1 MAYCRRCKRYTVTNN
16 KLTTQKK
23 SLKQDAYIK
32 IYDLVT
38 KNVIKPGD
46 IINLADLEKHLRL
59 SRAPIRDALI
69 ELCSENVFKSIPR
82 YGYELIVLKQ
92 EDLIEML
99 NYRLILECGFL
110 DKNWEKIVA
119 YNHSVLD
126 HLLEYIKKLNTADAV
141 SEWQNSTIFHIEL
154 FKLHGNAYA
163 LSSLKHTMKN
173 LTRFFI
179 QNYWKNWAEISKD
192 TFNLYHENIIYAI
205 KDNDKEKALKYL
217 STDIGVFKR

>member
-1 MAYCRRCKRYTVTNN
+1 VINN
-16 KLTTQKK
+16 KLITKK
-23 SLKQDAYIK
+23 NSLKQDAYKK

-38 KNVIKPGD
+38 TNVIKPGD
-46 IINLADLEKHLRL
+46 IINLADLEKHLKL

-110 DKNWEKIVA
+110 DKNWEKIVMC
-119 YNHSVLD
+119 NPGVLD
-126 HLLEYIKKLNTADAV
+126 YLLGYTKNLTNTDAV
-141 SEWQNSTIFHIEL
+141 SEWQNSTLFHIEL

-163 LSSLKHTMKN
+163 LSSLEHAIKN

-179 QNYWKNWAEISKD
+179 QNYWKNWAEISND
-192 TFNLYHENIIYAI
+192 TLNLYHENIIRAI
-205 KDNDKEKALKYL
+205 KNDDKESALKYL
-217 STDIGVFKR
+217 SMDIGGFKR